1 MANKFLKTATA
12 LTIMGTSLLGAG
24 AFTAKADN
32 TDSLKFNDVPANHW
46 STKAIYDLTN
56 RKVVQGY
63 GNNIFG
69 FGDNVT
75 RGQVARMIYMYVKP
89 VDADASFKNPFTDIK
104 GHMFEKEIRA
114 LAKAGLVSGYG
125 DAKYGP
131 DDVLTREQM
140 AQVLTNA
147 FKFKSTKTTSFT
159 DIDKNSWAL
168 KAISA
173 LEENGVTIG
182 TGGKMYSPYA
192 HVTRG
197 QVARMIYMYVKP
209 VDADASFKNPFTD
222 IKGHLFEKEIR
233 ALAKAGLVNGFGDG
247 KYGPDDIL
255 TREQMA
261 QVLKNAFKFKATKT
275 TKFADVDK
283 NSWSYDAISA
293 LEENGVTIGTGGN
306 MYSPKMFVT
315 REAYSQFLFNSINAV
330 EKEEKPEVKPDPKP
344 ETKPEEKPE
353 VKPDPK
359 PETKPEEKPEVKP
372 DPKPETKPE
381 EKPEVKPDPKP
392 ETNLPSSIDKGLVTE
407 EVTYNPNAMKN
418 PIAQK
423 SISTEAQNLIKS
435 VNAKFGTNLKYAD
448 LNGTI
453 RIIDK
458 NMYLPEGTIGAQ
470 VYVNATSEND
480 FKIIFLD
487 NNEATIELAKKWT
500 TMLNSDLVLDKEIQ
514 ETVDAQEINNYEK
527 GKYKIR
533 VGHSTA
539 DHMMYIQVRV

>member
-46 STKAIYDLTN
+46 STKAIYNLTN
-56 RKVVQGY
+56 RKIVQGY

-89 VDADASFKNPFTDIK
+89 ADADANFKNPFTDI
-104 GHMFEKEIRA
+104 
-114 LAKAGLVSGYG
+114 
-125 DAKYGP
+125 
-131 DDVLTREQM
+131 
-140 AQVLTNA
+140 N
-147 FKFKSTKTTSFT
+147 
-159 DIDKNSWAL
+159 
-168 KAISA
+168 
-173 LEENGVTIG
+173 
-182 TGGKMYSPYA
+182 
-192 HVTRG
+192 
-197 QVARMIYMYVKP
+197 
-209 VDADASFKNPFTD
+209 
-222 IKGHLFEKEIR
+222 GHLFEKEIL

-261 QVLKNAFKFKATKT
+261 QVLTNAFKFKATKT

-283 NSWSYDAISA
+283 NSWSYGAISA

-315 REAYSQFLFNSINAV
+315 REAYSQFLYNSINV
-330 EKEEKPEVKPDPKP
+330 IEKVQKPEVKPDPKPETKPEVKPDPKPETKPEVKPDPKPETKPEVKPDPKP

-359 PETKPEEKPEVKP
+359 PETKP
-372 DPKPETKPE
+372 D
-381 EKPEVKPDPKP
+381 
-392 ETNLPSSIDKGLVTE
+392 TNLPSSIDKGLVTE
-407 EVTYNPNAMKN
+407 EVTYNPNAMKK

-435 VNAKFGTNLKYAD
+435 VNSKYGTNLKYAD

-453 RIIDK
+453 RLVDK
-458 NMYLPEGTIGAQ
+458 NMYLPAGTIGAQ
-470 VYVNATSEND
+470 VYIDAVSEND

-527 GKYKIR
+527 GKYKVR

>member
-1 MANKFLKTATA
+1 MFNLGTIKESMKKLIYLEEQTMANKFLKTATA

-24 AFTAKADN
+24 AFTAKAADN

-89 VDADASFKNPFTDIK
+89 ADANASFKNPFTDIK
-104 GHMFEKEIRA
+104 GHLFEKEILA
-114 LAKAGLVSGYG
+114 LAKAGLVNGFG
-125 DAKYGP
+125 DGKYGP
-131 DDVLTREQM
+131 DDILTREQM

-147 FKFKSTKTTSFT
+147 FKFKATKTTSFT

-182 TGGKMYSPYA
+182 TGGNMYSPYT
-192 HVTRG
+192 HVTR
-197 QVARMIYMYVKP
+197 
-209 VDADASFKNPFTD
+209 
-222 IKGHLFEKEIR
+222 
-233 ALAKAGLVNGFGDG
+233 
-247 KYGPDDIL
+247 
-255 TREQMA
+255 EQ
-261 QVLKNAFKFKATKT
+261 
-275 TKFADVDK
+275 
-283 NSWSYDAISA
+283 
-293 LEENGVTIGTGGN
+293 
-306 MYSPKMFVT
+306 
-315 REAYSQFLFNSINAV
+315 YSQFLYNSINAV
-330 EKEEKPEVKPDPKP
+330 EKETKPEVKPDPKP
-344 ETKPEEKPE
+344 EEKPEVKPEPKPEEKPE

-359 PETKPEEKPEVKP
+359 PETKPEEKP
-372 DPKPETKPE
+372 D
-381 EKPEVKPDPKP
+381 
-392 ETNLPSSIDKGLVTE
+392 TNLPSSLDKGLVTE

-435 VNAKFGTNLKYAD
+435 VNAKYGTNLKYAD

-539 DHMMYIQVRV
+539 DHMMYVQVRV

>member
-104 GHMFEKEIRA
+104 GHLFEKEIRA
-114 LAKAGLVSGYG
+114 LAKAGLVNGFG
-125 DAKYGP
+125 DGKYGP
-131 DDVLTREQM
+131 DDILTREQM

-147 FKFKSTKTTSFT
+147 FKFKATKTTSFT

-192 HVTRG
+192 HVTR
-197 QVARMIYMYVKP
+197 
-209 VDADASFKNPFTD
+209 
-222 IKGHLFEKEIR
+222 
-233 ALAKAGLVNGFGDG
+233 
-247 KYGPDDIL
+247 
-255 TREQMA
+255 EQ
-261 QVLKNAFKFKATKT
+261 
-275 TKFADVDK
+275 
-283 NSWSYDAISA
+283 
-293 LEENGVTIGTGGN
+293 
-306 MYSPKMFVT
+306 
-315 REAYSQFLFNSINAV
+315 YSQFLYNSINAV
-330 EKEEKPEVKPDPKP
+330 EKETKPEVKPDPKPETKPETKPEEKPEVKPEVKPDPKP

-392 ETNLPSSIDKGLVTE
+392 ETKPEEKPETKPETKPEVPAGLDASLANEKLVYYPE
-407 EVTYNPNAMKN
+407 ALKN
-418 PIAQK
+418 PIVQK
-423 SISTEAQNLIKS
+423 QVSSEAQSIIKDINS
-435 VNAKFGTNLKYAD
+435 TYSTSLKYKEIGGSID
-448 LNGTI
+448 LL
-453 RIIDK
+453 DS
-458 NMYLPEGTIGAQ
+458 NMYLPEGSIGAQ
-470 VYVNATSEND
+470 FSVVGSSGD
-480 FKIIFLD
+480 FKIYFLD
-487 NNEATIELAKKWT
+487 NNKATVELAKQWT
-500 TMLNSDLVLDKEIQ
+500 TLLSGLNLDKEIQ
-514 ETVDAQEINNYEK
+514 ETVDARKINNYEK
-527 GKYKIR
+527 GNYKIR
-533 VGHSTA
+533 IGQSMA
-539 DHMMYIQVRV
+539 DHTMYVDVHSK

>member
-89 VDADASFKNPFTDIK
+89 ADADASFKNPFI
-104 GHMFEKEIRA
+104 
-114 LAKAGLVSGYG
+114 
-125 DAKYGP
+125 
-131 DDVLTREQM
+131 
-140 AQVLTNA
+140 
-147 FKFKSTKTTSFT
+147 
-159 DIDKNSWAL
+159 
-168 KAISA
+168 
-173 LEENGVTIG
+173 
-182 TGGKMYSPYA
+182 
-192 HVTRG
+192 
-197 QVARMIYMYVKP
+197 
-209 VDADASFKNPFTD
+209 D
-222 IKGHLFEKEIR
+222 IKGHLFEKEIL

-261 QVLKNAFKFKATKT
+261 QVLTNAFKFKATKT
-275 TKFADVDK
+275 SKFADVDK
-283 NSWSYDAISA
+283 NSWSYGAISA

-306 MYSPKMFVT
+306 MYSSKMFVT
-315 REAYSQFLFNSINAV
+315 REAYSQFLYNSINAV
-330 EKEEKPEVKPDPKP
+330 EK

-381 EKPEVKPDPKP
+381 VPEGLDVDLVQPDFKYHP
-392 ETNLPSSIDKGLVTE
+392 EGL
-407 EVTYNPNAMKN
+407 KN
-418 PIAQK
+418 SNIQPHL
-423 SISTEAQNLIKS
+423 TLEAQNLVKEINKKY
-435 VNAKFGTNLKYAD
+435 NTNLKYKD
-448 LNGTI
+448 LQGSVHMMDTGMYYPEGSYI
-453 RIIDK
+453 GGQFVVYGDK
-458 NMYLPEGTIGAQ
+458 NDLDLT
-470 VYVNATSEND
+470 
-480 FKIIFLD
+480 FLD
-487 NNEATIELAKKWT
+487 NNPATVELTKRWIT
-500 TMLNSDLVLDKEIQ
+500 YVTGLNLDKEIQ
-514 ETVDAQEINNYEK
+514 ETVDADSINNYEK
-527 GKYKIR
+527 GNYKIR
-533 VGHSTA
+533 VGQTMVK
-539 DHMMYIQVRV
+539 DMMYVQIKAN

>member
-32 TDSLKFNDVPANHW
+32 TDSLKFSDVPANHW

-63 GNNIFG
+63 GNKIFG

-89 VDADASFKNPFTDIK
+89 A
-104 GHMFEKEIRA
+104 
-114 LAKAGLVSGYG
+114 
-125 DAKYGP
+125 
-131 DDVLTREQM
+131 
-140 AQVLTNA
+140 
-147 FKFKSTKTTSFT
+147 
-159 DIDKNSWAL
+159 
-168 KAISA
+168 
-173 LEENGVTIG
+173 
-182 TGGKMYSPYA
+182 
-192 HVTRG
+192 
-197 QVARMIYMYVKP
+197 
-209 VDADASFKNPFTD
+209 DADASFKNPFTD
-222 IKGHLFEKEIR
+222 IKGHLFEKEIL

-261 QVLKNAFKFKATKT
+261 QVLTNAFKFKATKT

-283 NSWSYDAISA
+283 NSWSYGAISA
-293 LEENGVTIGTGGN
+293 LEENGVTIGTGDN

-315 REAYSQFLFNSINAV
+315 REAYSQFLYNSINAV
-330 EKEEKPEVKPDPKP
+330 EKETKPEVKPDPKPETKPEEKPEVKPDPKP

-392 ETNLPSSIDKGLVTE
+392 ETKPETKPEEKPEVKPDPKPETKPEEKPDTNLPSSLDKGLVTE

-435 VNAKFGTNLKYAD
+435 VNAKYGTNLKYAD

-539 DHMMYIQVRV
+539 DHMMYVQVRV

>member
-1 MANKFLKTATA
+1 MLKYLDFIFKFGTIKESIKKLIYLEEQTMANKFLKTATA

-89 VDADASFKNPFTDIK
+89 A
-104 GHMFEKEIRA
+104 
-114 LAKAGLVSGYG
+114 
-125 DAKYGP
+125 
-131 DDVLTREQM
+131 
-140 AQVLTNA
+140 
-147 FKFKSTKTTSFT
+147 
-159 DIDKNSWAL
+159 
-168 KAISA
+168 
-173 LEENGVTIG
+173 
-182 TGGKMYSPYA
+182 
-192 HVTRG
+192 
-197 QVARMIYMYVKP
+197 
-209 VDADASFKNPFTD
+209 DADASFKNPFTD

-330 EKEEKPEVKPDPKP
+330 EKETKPEVKPDPKP

-359 PETKPEEKPEVKP
+359 PETKPEEKP
-372 DPKPETKPE
+372 D
-381 EKPEVKPDPKP
+381 
-392 ETNLPSSIDKGLVTE
+392 TNLPSSIDKDLVTE

-418 PIAQK
+418 QIAQK

-435 VNAKFGTNLKYAD
+435 VNSKYGTNLKYAD

-453 RIIDK
+453 RLVDK
-458 NMYLPEGTIGAQ
+458 NMYLPAGTIGAQ
-470 VYVNATSEND
+470 VYIDAVSEND

-527 GKYKIR
+527 GKYKVR

>member
-1 MANKFLKTATA
+1 MFKLGTIKESMKKLIYLEEQTMANKFLKTATA

-89 VDADASFKNPFTDIK
+89 A
-104 GHMFEKEIRA
+104 
-114 LAKAGLVSGYG
+114 
-125 DAKYGP
+125 
-131 DDVLTREQM
+131 
-140 AQVLTNA
+140 
-147 FKFKSTKTTSFT
+147 
-159 DIDKNSWAL
+159 
-168 KAISA
+168 
-173 LEENGVTIG
+173 
-182 TGGKMYSPYA
+182 
-192 HVTRG
+192 
-197 QVARMIYMYVKP
+197 
-209 VDADASFKNPFTD
+209 DADASFKNPFTD
-222 IKGHLFEKEIR
+222 IKGHLFEKEIL

-261 QVLKNAFKFKATKT
+261 QVLTNAFKFKATKT

-283 NSWSYDAISA
+283 NSWSYGAISA
-293 LEENGVTIGTGGN
+293 LEENGVTIGTGDN

-315 REAYSQFLFNSINAV
+315 REAYSQFLYNSINAV
-330 EKEEKPEVKPDPKP
+330 EKETKPEVKPDPKP

-392 ETNLPSSIDKGLVTE
+392 ETKPEIKLPVGLNENLATNDMEFNQEAFNNNVTVQKLVTKEGQDIVSSINQK
-407 EVTYNPNAMKN
+407 YN
-418 PIAQK
+418 
-423 SISTEAQNLIKS
+423 
-435 VNAKFGTNLKYAD
+435 TNLKYSD
-448 LNGTI
+448 VGVYVKL
-453 RIIDK
+453 IDK
-458 NMYLPEGTIGAQ
+458 DMYLPAGSIGAQ
-470 VYVNATSEND
+470 FYVDPTDKNNFEIVFLYNNKATV
-480 FKIIFLD
+480 
-487 NNEATIELAKKWT
+487 ELTKKWVT
-500 TMLNSDLVLDKEIQ
+500 FINPELNLDKEIQ
-514 ETVDAQEINNYEK
+514 ETVDAQVINNYTTQNHK
-527 GKYKIR
+527 VRI
-533 VGHSTA
+533 GHSTA
-539 DHMMYIQVRV
+539 DKMMYIQVESK

>member
-1 MANKFLKTATA
+1 MLKYLDFMFKFGTIKESMKKLIYLEEQTMANKFLKTATA

-24 AFTAKADN
+24 AFTAKAADN
-32 TDSLKFNDVPANHW
+32 TDSLKFSDVPANHW

-89 VDADASFKNPFTDIK
+89 A
-104 GHMFEKEIRA
+104 
-114 LAKAGLVSGYG
+114 
-125 DAKYGP
+125 
-131 DDVLTREQM
+131 
-140 AQVLTNA
+140 
-147 FKFKSTKTTSFT
+147 
-159 DIDKNSWAL
+159 
-168 KAISA
+168 
-173 LEENGVTIG
+173 
-182 TGGKMYSPYA
+182 
-192 HVTRG
+192 
-197 QVARMIYMYVKP
+197 
-209 VDADASFKNPFTD
+209 DADASFKNPFTD

-261 QVLKNAFKFKATKT
+261 QVLTNAFKFKATKT

-283 NSWSYDAISA
+283 NSWSYGAISA

-306 MYSPKMFVT
+306 MYSPTMSVT
-315 REAYSQFLFNSINAV
+315 REAYSQFLYNSINAV
-330 EKEEKPEVKPDPKP
+330 EKETKPEVKPDPKPETKP

-381 EKPEVKPDPKP
+381 EKPD
-392 ETNLPSSIDKGLVTE
+392 TNLPSSLDKGLVTE

-435 VNAKFGTNLKYAD
+435 VNAKYGTNLKYAD

-539 DHMMYIQVRV
+539 DHMMYVQVRV

>member
-56 RKVVQGY
+56 RKIVQGY

-192 HVTRG
+192 HVTR
-197 QVARMIYMYVKP
+197 
-209 VDADASFKNPFTD
+209 
-222 IKGHLFEKEIR
+222 
-233 ALAKAGLVNGFGDG
+233 
-247 KYGPDDIL
+247 
-255 TREQMA
+255 EQ
-261 QVLKNAFKFKATKT
+261 
-275 TKFADVDK
+275 
-283 NSWSYDAISA
+283 
-293 LEENGVTIGTGGN
+293 
-306 MYSPKMFVT
+306 
-315 REAYSQFLFNSINAV
+315 YSQFLYNSINAV
-330 EKEEKPEVKPDPKP
+330 EKETKPEVKPDPKP

-381 EKPEVKPDPKP
+381 TKPEEKP
-392 ETNLPSSIDKGLVTE
+392 ETNLPTSLDKVLTTE
-407 EVTYNPNAMKN
+407 DVIYN
-418 PIAQK
+418 PIAMDNPISQK
-423 SISTEAQNLIKS
+423 SISTEAQNIIKS
-435 VNAKFGTNLKYAD
+435 VNSKFGTNLKYAD

-453 RIIDK
+453 RILDK
-458 NMYLPEGTIGAQ
+458 NMYLPAGTIGAQ
-470 VYVNATSEND
+470 VYIDANNEND

-487 NNEATIELAKKWT
+487 NNEATIELTKKWV
-500 TMLNSDLVLDKEIQ
+500 TMLNSDLVLNKEIQ
-514 ETVDAQEINNYEK
+514 ETVDAQSINNYEK

-539 DHMMYIQVRV
+539 DHMMYVEVEPK

>member
-1 MANKFLKTATA
+1 MLKYLDFIFKFDTIKESIKKLIYLEEQTMANKFLKTATA

-69 FGDNVT
+69 FGDN
-75 RGQVARMIYMYVKP
+75 
-89 VDADASFKNPFTDIK
+89 
-104 GHMFEKEIRA
+104 
-114 LAKAGLVSGYG
+114 
-125 DAKYGP
+125 
-131 DDVLTREQM
+131 
-140 AQVLTNA
+140 
-147 FKFKSTKTTSFT
+147 
-159 DIDKNSWAL
+159 
-168 KAISA
+168 
-173 LEENGVTIG
+173 
-182 TGGKMYSPYA
+182 
-192 HVTRG
+192 VTRG

>member
-1 MANKFLKTATA
+1 MNKLIYLEEQTMANKFLKTATA

-24 AFTAKADN
+24 AFTAKAADN

-46 STKAIYDLTN
+46 STKAIYDLAN
-56 RKVVQGY
+56 RKVVAGY
-63 GNNIFG
+63 GNNVFG

-75 RGQVARMIYMYVKP
+75 RGQVARMIYAYVKP
-89 VDADASFKNPFTDIK
+89 ADADASFKNPFNDIK
-104 GHMFEKEIRA
+104 GHMFEKEILA

-125 DAKYGP
+125 EGKYGP

-192 HVTRG
+192 HVTR
-197 QVARMIYMYVKP
+197 
-209 VDADASFKNPFTD
+209 
-222 IKGHLFEKEIR
+222 
-233 ALAKAGLVNGFGDG
+233 
-247 KYGPDDIL
+247 
-255 TREQMA
+255 EQ
-261 QVLKNAFKFKATKT
+261 
-275 TKFADVDK
+275 
-283 NSWSYDAISA
+283 
-293 LEENGVTIGTGGN
+293 
-306 MYSPKMFVT
+306 
-315 REAYSQFLFNSINAV
+315 YSQFLYNSINAV
-330 EKEEKPEVKPDPKP
+330 EKETKPEVKPDPKP

-359 PETKPEEKPEVKP
+359 PETKP
-372 DPKPETKPE
+372 D
-381 EKPEVKPDPKP
+381 
-392 ETNLPSSIDKGLVTE
+392 TNLPSSIDKGLVTE

-418 PIAQK
+418 SIAQK

-435 VNAKFGTNLKYAD
+435 VNSKYGTNLKYAD

-453 RIIDK
+453 RLVDK
-458 NMYLPEGTIGAQ
+458 NMYLPAGTIGAQ
-470 VYVNATSEND
+470 VYIDAVSEND

-527 GKYKIR
+527 GKYKVR

>member
-32 TDSLKFNDVPANHW
+32 TDSLKFSDVPANHW

-89 VDADASFKNPFTDIK
+89 ADADASFKNPFTDIR

-114 LAKAGLVSGYG
+114 LAKAGLVNGYG
-125 DAKYGP
+125 EGKFGP

-147 FKFKSTKTTSFT
+147 FKFKATKTTSFT
-159 DIDKNSWAL
+159 DVDKNSWAL

-192 HVTRG
+192 HVTR
-197 QVARMIYMYVKP
+197 
-209 VDADASFKNPFTD
+209 
-222 IKGHLFEKEIR
+222 
-233 ALAKAGLVNGFGDG
+233 
-247 KYGPDDIL
+247 
-255 TREQMA
+255 EQ
-261 QVLKNAFKFKATKT
+261 
-275 TKFADVDK
+275 
-283 NSWSYDAISA
+283 
-293 LEENGVTIGTGGN
+293 
-306 MYSPKMFVT
+306 
-315 REAYSQFLFNSINAV
+315 YSQFLYNSINAV
-330 EKEEKPEVKPDPKP
+330 EKETKPEVKPDPKSETKPEEKPEVKPDPKPETKLEEKPEVKPDPKP
-344 ETKPEEKPE
+344 ETKPEEKP
-353 VKPDPK
+353 D
-359 PETKPEEKPEVKP
+359 
-372 DPKPETKPE
+372 
-381 EKPEVKPDPKP
+381 
-392 ETNLPSSIDKGLVTE
+392 TNLPSSIDKGLVTE

-435 VNAKFGTNLKYAD
+435 VNSKYGTNLKYAD
-448 LNGTI
+448 INGTI
-453 RIIDK
+453 RLVDK
-458 NMYLPEGTIGAQ
+458 NMYLPAGTIGAQ
-470 VYVNATSEND
+470 VYIDAVSEND

-527 GKYKIR
+527 GNYKVR

>member
-89 VDADASFKNPFTDIK
+89 ADADASFKNPFTDI
-104 GHMFEKEIRA
+104 R
-114 LAKAGLVSGYG
+114 
-125 DAKYGP
+125 
-131 DDVLTREQM
+131 
-140 AQVLTNA
+140 
-147 FKFKSTKTTSFT
+147 
-159 DIDKNSWAL
+159 
-168 KAISA
+168 
-173 LEENGVTIG
+173 
-182 TGGKMYSPYA
+182 
-192 HVTRG
+192 
-197 QVARMIYMYVKP
+197 
-209 VDADASFKNPFTD
+209 
-222 IKGHLFEKEIR
+222 GHLFEKEIL

-261 QVLKNAFKFKATKT
+261 QVLTNAFKFKATKT
-275 TKFADVDK
+275 TKFSDVDK
-283 NSWSYDAISA
+283 NSWSYGAISA

-315 REAYSQFLFNSINAV
+315 REAYSQFLYNSINAV
-330 EKEEKPEVKPDPKP
+330 EKETKPEVKPDPKPETKPDPKPETKPDPKPEVKPDPKPETKPDPKPDPKPEVKPDPKPDPKPEVKPDPKPETKPEVKPDPKP
-344 ETKPEEKPE
+344 ETKPEEKP
-353 VKPDPK
+353 D
-359 PETKPEEKPEVKP
+359 
-372 DPKPETKPE
+372 
-381 EKPEVKPDPKP
+381 
-392 ETNLPSSIDKGLVTE
+392 TNLPSSIDKALVTE

-418 PIAQK
+418 PMAQK

-435 VNAKFGTNLKYAD
+435 VNAKYGTNLKYAD

-527 GKYKIR
+527 GNYKIR

>member
-1 MANKFLKTATA
+1 MFKFGTIKESMKKLIYLEEQRMANKFLKTATA

-32 TDSLKFNDVPANHW
+32 TDSLKFNDVPASHW

-104 GHMFEKEIRA
+104 GH
-114 LAKAGLVSGYG
+114 
-125 DAKYGP
+125 
-131 DDVLTREQM
+131 
-140 AQVLTNA
+140 
-147 FKFKSTKTTSFT
+147 
-159 DIDKNSWAL
+159 
-168 KAISA
+168 
-173 LEENGVTIG
+173 
-182 TGGKMYSPYA
+182 
-192 HVTRG
+192 
-197 QVARMIYMYVKP
+197 
-209 VDADASFKNPFTD
+209 
-222 IKGHLFEKEIR
+222 LFEKEIL

-261 QVLKNAFKFKATKT
+261 QVLTNAFKFKATKT

-283 NSWSYDAISA
+283 NSWSYGAISA

-315 REAYSQFLFNSINAV
+315 REAYSQFLYNSINV
-330 EKEEKPEVKPDPKP
+330 IEKVQKPEVKPDPKP

-372 DPKPETKPE
+372 DPKPD
-381 EKPEVKPDPKP
+381 VQ
-392 ETNLPSSIDKGLVTE
+392 LPTGMDSNLVTE
-407 EVTYNPNAMKN
+407 NIEYYPEAVEKMPVVKQQVSN
-418 PIAQK
+418 
-423 SISTEAQNLIKS
+423 EAQRIIKE
-435 VNAKFGTNLKYAD
+435 VNGRFDTNLKYSEISND
-448 LNGTI
+448 VSLL
-453 RIIDK
+453 DK
-458 NMYLPEGTIGAQ
+458 NMYLPAGTIGAQ
-470 VYVNATSEND
+470 FVVQSDNEGNY
-480 FKIIFLD
+480 KIIFLD
-487 NNEATIELAKKWT
+487 NNKATVSLTKEWTKLLSGLNLDNELQEAIDTQKTK
-500 TMLNSDLVLDKEIQ
+500 VF
-514 ETVDAQEINNYEK
+514 EK
-527 GKYKIR
+527 DNFKIR
-533 VGHSTA
+533 IAHSTA
-539 DHMMYIQVRV
+539 EHMMYVEVEKK

>member
-89 VDADASFKNPFTDIK
+89 A
-104 GHMFEKEIRA
+104 
-114 LAKAGLVSGYG
+114 
-125 DAKYGP
+125 
-131 DDVLTREQM
+131 
-140 AQVLTNA
+140 
-147 FKFKSTKTTSFT
+147 
-159 DIDKNSWAL
+159 
-168 KAISA
+168 
-173 LEENGVTIG
+173 
-182 TGGKMYSPYA
+182 
-192 HVTRG
+192 
-197 QVARMIYMYVKP
+197 
-209 VDADASFKNPFTD
+209 DADASFKNPFTD

-330 EKEEKPEVKPDPKP
+330 EKETKPEVKPDPKP

-381 EKPEVKPDPKP
+381 EKPEVKPDQKPETKPEEKPEVKPDQKPETKPEEKPEVKPDPKP
-392 ETNLPSSIDKGLVTE
+392 ETKPEEKPDTNLPSSIDKGLVTE

-418 PIAQK
+418 QIAQK

-435 VNAKFGTNLKYAD
+435 VNSKYGTNLKYAD

-453 RIIDK
+453 RLVDK
-458 NMYLPEGTIGAQ
+458 NMYLPAGTIGAQ
-470 VYVNATSEND
+470 VYIDAVSEND

-527 GKYKIR
+527 GKYKVR

>member
-89 VDADASFKNPFTDIK
+89 A
-104 GHMFEKEIRA
+104 
-114 LAKAGLVSGYG
+114 
-125 DAKYGP
+125 
-131 DDVLTREQM
+131 
-140 AQVLTNA
+140 
-147 FKFKSTKTTSFT
+147 
-159 DIDKNSWAL
+159 
-168 KAISA
+168 
-173 LEENGVTIG
+173 
-182 TGGKMYSPYA
+182 
-192 HVTRG
+192 
-197 QVARMIYMYVKP
+197 
-209 VDADASFKNPFTD
+209 DADASFKNPFTD

-261 QVLKNAFKFKATKT
+261 QVLKNAFKFKVTKT
-275 TKFADVDK
+275 TKFVDVDK

-330 EKEEKPEVKPDPKP
+330 EKETKPEVKPDPKP

-392 ETNLPSSIDKGLVTE
+392 ETKPEEKPEEKPDTNLPSSIDKGLVTE
-407 EVTYNPNAMKN
+407 EATYNPIAMKN

-435 VNAKFGTNLKYAD
+435 VNAKYGTNLKYAD

-453 RIIDK
+453 RLVDK
-458 NMYLPEGTIGAQ
+458 NMYLPAGTIGAQ
-470 VYVNATSEND
+470 VYIDAVSEND

-527 GKYKIR
+527 GKYKVR

>member
-1 MANKFLKTATA
+1 MLKYLDFIFNLGTIKESMKKLIYLEEQTMANKFLKTATA

-24 AFTAKADN
+24 AFTAKAADN

-89 VDADASFKNPFTDIK
+89 ADANASFKNPFTDIK
-104 GHMFEKEIRA
+104 GHLFEKEILA
-114 LAKAGLVSGYG
+114 LAKAGLVNGFG
-125 DAKYGP
+125 DGKYGP
-131 DDVLTREQM
+131 DDILTREQM

-147 FKFKSTKTTSFT
+147 FKFKATKTTSFT

-182 TGGKMYSPYA
+182 TGGNMYSPYT
-192 HVTRG
+192 HVTR
-197 QVARMIYMYVKP
+197 
-209 VDADASFKNPFTD
+209 
-222 IKGHLFEKEIR
+222 
-233 ALAKAGLVNGFGDG
+233 
-247 KYGPDDIL
+247 
-255 TREQMA
+255 EQ
-261 QVLKNAFKFKATKT
+261 
-275 TKFADVDK
+275 
-283 NSWSYDAISA
+283 
-293 LEENGVTIGTGGN
+293 
-306 MYSPKMFVT
+306 
-315 REAYSQFLFNSINAV
+315 YSQFLYNSINAV
-330 EKEEKPEVKPDPKP
+330 EKETKPEVKPDP
-344 ETKPEEKPE
+344 KPEEKPE

-359 PETKPEEKPEVKP
+359 PETKPEEKP
-372 DPKPETKPE
+372 D
-381 EKPEVKPDPKP
+381 
-392 ETNLPSSIDKGLVTE
+392 TNLPSSLDKGLVTE

-435 VNAKFGTNLKYAD
+435 VNAKYGTNLKYAD

-539 DHMMYIQVRV
+539 DHMMYVQVRV

>member
-89 VDADASFKNPFTDIK
+89 A
-104 GHMFEKEIRA
+104 
-114 LAKAGLVSGYG
+114 
-125 DAKYGP
+125 
-131 DDVLTREQM
+131 
-140 AQVLTNA
+140 
-147 FKFKSTKTTSFT
+147 
-159 DIDKNSWAL
+159 
-168 KAISA
+168 
-173 LEENGVTIG
+173 
-182 TGGKMYSPYA
+182 
-192 HVTRG
+192 
-197 QVARMIYMYVKP
+197 
-209 VDADASFKNPFTD
+209 DADASFKNPFTD
-222 IKGHLFEKEIR
+222 IKGHLFEKEIL

-261 QVLKNAFKFKATKT
+261 QVLTNAFKFKATKT
-275 TKFADVDK
+275 SKFADVDK
-283 NSWSYDAISA
+283 NSWSYGAISA

-315 REAYSQFLFNSINAV
+315 REAYSQFLYNSINAV
-330 EKEEKPEVKPDPKP
+330 EK

-359 PETKPEEKPEVKP
+359 PETKPEVKPDPKPETKPEVKPDPKPETKPEVKPDPKPETKPEVKPDPKPETKPEVKPDPKPETKPEVKP

-381 EKPEVKPDPKP
+381 EKPGPKPETKPEVKPDPKP
-392 ETNLPSSIDKGLVTE
+392 ETKPEVKPDPKPETKPEVKPDPKPETKPEEKPGTNLPSSIDKGLVTE
-407 EVTYNPNAMKN
+407 EVTYNPNAMKKQ
-418 PIAQK
+418 IAQK

-435 VNAKFGTNLKYAD
+435 VNSKYGTNLKYAD

-453 RIIDK
+453 RLVDK
-458 NMYLPEGTIGAQ
+458 NMYLPAGTIGAQ
-470 VYVNATSEND
+470 VYIDAVSEND

-500 TMLNSDLVLDKEIQ
+500 TMLNSELVLDKEIQ

-527 GKYKIR
+527 GKYKVR

>member
-32 TDSLKFNDVPANHW
+32 TDSLKFSDVPANHW

-89 VDADASFKNPFTDIK
+89 ADADASFKNPFTDIR
-104 GHMFEKEIRA
+104 GHLFEKEIRA
-114 LAKAGLVSGYG
+114 LAKAGLVNGYG
-125 DAKYGP
+125 EGKFGP

-147 FKFKSTKTTSFT
+147 FKFKATKTTSFT

-192 HVTRG
+192 HVTR
-197 QVARMIYMYVKP
+197 
-209 VDADASFKNPFTD
+209 
-222 IKGHLFEKEIR
+222 
-233 ALAKAGLVNGFGDG
+233 
-247 KYGPDDIL
+247 
-255 TREQMA
+255 EQ
-261 QVLKNAFKFKATKT
+261 
-275 TKFADVDK
+275 
-283 NSWSYDAISA
+283 
-293 LEENGVTIGTGGN
+293 
-306 MYSPKMFVT
+306 
-315 REAYSQFLFNSINAV
+315 YSQFLYNSINAV
-330 EKEEKPEVKPDPKP
+330 EKETKPEVKPDPKPETKPETKPEEKPEVKPEVKPKVKPDPKP

-392 ETNLPSSIDKGLVTE
+392 ETKPEEKPETKPETKPEVPAGLDASLANEKLVYYPE
-407 EVTYNPNAMKN
+407 ALKN
-418 PIAQK
+418 PIVQK
-423 SISTEAQNLIKS
+423 QVSSEAQSIIKDINS
-435 VNAKFGTNLKYAD
+435 TYSTSLKYKEIGGSID
-448 LNGTI
+448 LL
-453 RIIDK
+453 DS
-458 NMYLPEGTIGAQ
+458 NMYLPEGSIGAQ
-470 VYVNATSEND
+470 FSVVGSSGD
-480 FKIIFLD
+480 FKIYFLD
-487 NNEATIELAKKWT
+487 NNKATVELAKQWT
-500 TMLNSDLVLDKEIQ
+500 TLLSGLNLDKEIQ
-514 ETVDAQEINNYEK
+514 ETVDARKINNYEK
-527 GKYKIR
+527 GNYKIR
-533 VGHSTA
+533 IGQSMA
-539 DHMMYIQVRV
+539 DHTMYVDVHSK

>member
-32 TDSLKFNDVPANHW
+32 TDSLKFSDVPANHW

-89 VDADASFKNPFTDIK
+89 ADADTSFKNPFTDIR

-114 LAKAGLVSGYG
+114 LAKAGLVNGYG
-125 DAKYGP
+125 EGKFGP

-147 FKFKSTKTTSFT
+147 FKFKATKTTSFT

-192 HVTRG
+192 HVTR
-197 QVARMIYMYVKP
+197 
-209 VDADASFKNPFTD
+209 
-222 IKGHLFEKEIR
+222 
-233 ALAKAGLVNGFGDG
+233 
-247 KYGPDDIL
+247 
-255 TREQMA
+255 EQ
-261 QVLKNAFKFKATKT
+261 
-275 TKFADVDK
+275 
-283 NSWSYDAISA
+283 
-293 LEENGVTIGTGGN
+293 
-306 MYSPKMFVT
+306 
-315 REAYSQFLFNSINAV
+315 YSQFLYNSINAV
-330 EKEEKPEVKPDPKP
+330 EKETKPEVKPDPKPETKPEEKPEVKPDPKP

-392 ETNLPSSIDKGLVTE
+392 ETKPEEKPEVKPDPKPETKPEEKPDTNLPSSIDKGLVTE

-435 VNAKFGTNLKYAD
+435 VNAKYGTNLKYAD

-527 GKYKIR
+527 GIYKIR

>member
-56 RKVVQGY
+56 RKIVQGY

-89 VDADASFKNPFTDIK
+89 AEADASFKNPFTDIK
-104 GHMFEKEIRA
+104 GHMFEKEILA
-114 LAKAGLVSGYG
+114 LAKAGLVNGYG
-125 DAKYGP
+125 EGKFGP

-147 FKFKSTKTTSFT
+147 FKFKATNTTSFT
-159 DIDKNSWAL
+159 DVDKNSWAL
-168 KAISA
+168 QAISA
-173 LEENGVTIG
+173 LEESGVTIG

-192 HVTRG
+192 HVTR
-197 QVARMIYMYVKP
+197 
-209 VDADASFKNPFTD
+209 
-222 IKGHLFEKEIR
+222 
-233 ALAKAGLVNGFGDG
+233 
-247 KYGPDDIL
+247 
-255 TREQMA
+255 EQ
-261 QVLKNAFKFKATKT
+261 
-275 TKFADVDK
+275 
-283 NSWSYDAISA
+283 
-293 LEENGVTIGTGGN
+293 
-306 MYSPKMFVT
+306 
-315 REAYSQFLFNSINAV
+315 YSQFLYNSINAV
-330 EKEEKPEVKPDPKP
+330 EKETKPEVKPEVKPDPKPDPKP

-359 PETKPEEKPEVKP
+359 PETKP
-372 DPKPETKPE
+372 D
-381 EKPEVKPDPKP
+381 
-392 ETNLPSSIDKGLVTE
+392 TNLPSSLDKGLVTE

-435 VNAKFGTNLKYAD
+435 VNAKYGTNLKYAD

-539 DHMMYIQVRV
+539 DHMMYVQVRV